1 MKRAETI
8 PDRNGRFAVIFD
20 AEAHF
25 AAVKIAV
32 SPRQVATITGMY
44 FVSRH
49 NRAFALRR
57 VRSLGVF
64 RAGAHTK
71 MKPLFFV
78 SFATMGLMLLYP
90 HASST
95 AEPGKHTATRV
106 GRAPAAP
113 AQQGRMAATR
123 MMLLERKRALRE
135 QLQKSMPLHEEK
147 IRNQNDDYE
156 MKREM
161 YEKNL
166 ISKNDVDRSE
176 QALAGAQLDA
186 GKIREWIAEDDR
198 ALALTAEAAE
208 ESKGLRQGP
217 KADLARAALIRFD
230 GASSWSIHAFEKIES
245 FFRRQF
251 GKPPPVSAMGQ
262 SDTHDRLGLDH
273 RDAVDIAVRPDSA
286 EGRALMAYLRRA
298 GIPFTAFRGRLSSIS
313 TGAHIHVG
321 RPSPR
326 LLEVKQ
332 QRESAQERN
341 ENGEHG

>member
-1 MKRAETI
+1 MKLL
-8 PDRNGRFAVIFD
+8 F
-20 AEAHF
+20 
-25 AAVKIAV
+25 
-32 SPRQVATITGMY
+32 
-44 FVSRH
+44 
-49 NRAFALRR
+49 L
-57 VRSLGVF
+57 VF
-64 RAGAHTK
+64 
-71 MKPLFFV
+71 
-78 SFATMGLMLLYP
+78 FATAGLMLMFS
-90 HASST
+90 HASNA
-95 AEPGKHTATRV
+95 AEPVKRAATRV

-113 AQQGRMAATR
+113 AQQGRIAATR

-147 IRNQNDDYE
+147 IRDQGADYE

-166 ISKNDVDRSE
+166 ISKNELDSSE
-176 QALAGAQLDA
+176 QALAGAHLDA
-186 GKIREWIAEDDR
+186 GRIREWIAEDDR
-198 ALALTAEAAE
+198 ALALAAEAAE

-217 KADLARAALIRFD
+217 KADLTTAAFIRFD

-262 SDTHDRLGLDH
+262 SHTHDRLGLDH

-298 GIPFTAFRGRLSSIS
+298 GIPFIAFRGRLSSIS

>member
-1 MKRAETI
+1 MKLL
-8 PDRNGRFAVIFD
+8 F
-20 AEAHF
+20 
-25 AAVKIAV
+25 
-32 SPRQVATITGMY
+32 
-44 FVSRH
+44 
-49 NRAFALRR
+49 L
-57 VRSLGVF
+57 VF
-64 RAGAHTK
+64 
-71 MKPLFFV
+71 
-78 SFATMGLMLLYP
+78 FATVGLMMDA
-90 HASST
+90 HASNA
-95 AEPGKHTATRV
+95 AEPVKRTATRV
-106 GRAPAAP
+106 GRAPATP

-147 IRNQNDDYE
+147 IRDQSADYE

-166 ISKNDVDRSE
+166 ISKNELASSE

-186 GKIREWIAEDDR
+186 GRIREWIAEDDR
-198 ALALTAEAAE
+198 ALALAAEAAE

-217 KADLARAALIRFD
+217 KADLATAALIRFD

-245 FFRRQF
+245 FYRRQF
-251 GKPPPVSAMGQ
+251 GKPPPISAMGQ
-262 SDTHDRLGLDH
+262 SHTHDRLGLDH
-273 RDAVDIAVRPDSA
+273 RDSVDVAVRPDSA

-298 GIPFTAFRGRLSSIS
+298 GIPFIAFRGRLSSMS

>member
-1 MKRAETI
+1 MKLL
-8 PDRNGRFAVIFD
+8 F
-20 AEAHF
+20 
-25 AAVKIAV
+25 
-32 SPRQVATITGMY
+32 
-44 FVSRH
+44 
-49 NRAFALRR
+49 L
-57 VRSLGVF
+57 VF
-64 RAGAHTK
+64 
-71 MKPLFFV
+71 
-78 SFATMGLMLLYP
+78 FATAGLMLMHS
-90 HASST
+90 HASNA
-95 AEPGKHTATRV
+95 AEPVKRTAARV

-166 ISKNDVDRSE
+166 ISKNEVDRSE
-176 QALAGAQLDA
+176 QALANAQLDA

-198 ALALTAEAAE
+198 ALGLAAEAAE

-217 KADLARAALIRFD
+217 KADLATAALIRYD

-245 FFRRQF
+245 FYRRQF
-251 GKPPPVSAMGQ
+251 GKPPPISAMGQ
-262 SDTHDRLGLDH
+262 SHTHDRLGLDH
-273 RDAVDIAVRPDSA
+273 RDAVDVAVRPDSA

-298 GIPFTAFRGRLSSIS
+298 GIPFTAFRGRLSSMS

-332 QRESAQERN
+332 QRERAPAQERN
-341 ENGEHG
+341 QEGEHG